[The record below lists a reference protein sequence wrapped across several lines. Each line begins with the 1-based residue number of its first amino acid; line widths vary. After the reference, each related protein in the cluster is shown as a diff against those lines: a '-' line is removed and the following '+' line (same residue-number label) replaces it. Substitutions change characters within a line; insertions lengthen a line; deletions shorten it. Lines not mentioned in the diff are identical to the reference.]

1 MSAEDLLARLKTE
14 AASFRKAYDR
24 LKDFLSGAE
33 YDASDIKA
41 CLEELKESVV
51 SINFLLFMYAARME
65 RAEVTSVAGTF
76 SSAMDDLR
84 ASIDAALVTIE
95 KWPRRWHRFIVRY
108 ALMTSK
114 LKVEELKALLDLI
127 DPL

>member
-14 AASFRKAYDR
+14 AASFRKAYEG

-33 YDASDIKA
+33 YDASDVKA
-41 CLEELKESVV
+41 CLEELKESVI
-51 SINFLLFMYAARME
+51 SINFLLSMYAARMG
-65 RAEVTSVAGTF
+65 RAEFTSVAGTF
-76 SSAMDDLR
+76 SSAMDNLR
-84 ASIDAALVTIE
+84 ASIDAALLTIE
-95 KWPRRWHRFIVRY
+95 KWPREWHRFIVRY